1 MAKREFN
8 RATEDIGNILNMEH
22 VNVTVPD
29 QAMATMFYVNGL
41 GFTRDPYVD
50 FGPGNV
56 WINVGEQQ
64 FHLPTNTPQV
74 LRGHVG
80 VVVPDLDDLSA
91 RLERVSRSL
100 SATRFS
106 CKRARG
112 KIDVTCPWGNRIACY
127 GPGKFGQMK
136 LGIPYVEF
144 SVPTGTVDGIARFY
158 NKVMQAPA
166 TARAGRCTVSVGK
179 GQQLRF
185 REATRKLPDYD
196 GHHIAIY
203 VSNFSGP
210 HGMLKD
216 RKLITEESDAHQ
228 YRFTEIFDPDSGQPL
243 FEIEHEV
250 RSLHHP
256 MYGRHLT
263 NRNPAQSF
271 FNYVQ
276 GRDAFVP

>member
-8 RATEDIGNILNMEH
+8 RASQDVGNIIAMEH

-29 QAMATMFYVNGL
+29 QALATMFYVNGL
-41 GFTRDPYVD
+41 GFTRDPFVD
-50 FGPGNV
+50 FGPANV

-64 FHLPTNTPQV
+64 FHLPTNSPQV

-80 VVVPDLDDLSA
+80 VVVPDLDDLST
-91 RLERVSRSL
+91 RLERVSGRL
-100 SATRFS
+100 SGTRFGL
-106 CKRARG
+106 KRS
-112 KIDVTCPWGNRIACY
+112 KQKLDVTCPWGNRIACY

-144 SVPTGTVDGIARFY
+144 LVPTGTSDGISRFY
-158 NKVMQAPA
+158 NQVMQAPA
-166 TARAGRCTVSVGK
+166 AARAGLCTVAVGK

-185 REATRKLPDYD
+185 RETARKLPDYD

-210 HGMLKD
+210 HGILKG
-216 RKLITEESDAHQ
+216 RKLITEESDDHQ
-228 YRFTEIFDPDSGQPL
+228 YRFTDIFDPDSGKRL

-256 MYGRHLT
+256 MYGRRLT